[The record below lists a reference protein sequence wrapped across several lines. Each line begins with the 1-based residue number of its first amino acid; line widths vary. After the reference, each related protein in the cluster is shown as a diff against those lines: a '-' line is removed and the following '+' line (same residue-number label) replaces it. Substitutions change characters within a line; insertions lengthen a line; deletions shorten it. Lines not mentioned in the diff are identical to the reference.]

1 MAGFALK
8 IKCKGGQN
16 IVKGLTSQS
25 TATEL
30 KKQLSDLF
38 NLNPSDINVLSGFPP
53 KPVDLSDSN
62 ITLEALGISSG
73 DTLIV
78 EEKLNCETK
87 GKNSDGASKK
97 MEQETQY
104 AHIAESQLNCPGILL
119 RKVVPSDNSCLFT
132 SVGYVLSG
140 KVDPTCGQH
149 MRKIIAEA
157 VRSDPETY
165 SEAILGKPNKDYC
178 SWIQKP
184 DSWGGAIELSILSNF
199 YGIEMAVVDTINA
212 IVNRFGEDKSFAHR
226 IFLIFDG
233 IHYDPLFLEPLTPD
247 GTIQT
252 MFPVED
258 ESMLEKAR
266 QLALEAQSSR
276 QFTDVDKFT
285 LKCLICQSFLKG
297 QNEAQVHAKETG
309 HMNFGEVAA

>member
-8 IKCKGGQN
+8 VKCKGGQN
-16 IVKGLTSQS
+16 IVKGLTAHS
-25 TATEL
+25 TASEL
-30 KKQLSDLF
+30 KQQLSELF
-38 NLNPSDINVLSGFPP
+38 SIKPSDINVLAGFPP
-53 KPVDLSDSN
+53 KSVNLSDNS

-78 EEKLNCETK
+78 EEKLNSEAK
-87 GKNSDGASKK
+87 EKIAAKK

-104 AHIAESQLNCPGILL
+104 AHIAESQLNCPGILM

-132 SVGYVLSG
+132 SIGYVLNG
-140 KVDPTCGQH
+140 KVDPTCGQY

-157 VRSDPETY
+157 VGSDPETY

-178 SWIQKP
+178 TWIQKT

-199 YGIEMAVVDTINA
+199 YGMEMAVVDTINA
-212 IVNRFGEDKSFAHR
+212 IVNRFGEDKSFGNR

-252 MFPVED
+252 MFQVDD
-258 ESMLEKAR
+258 ETMLEKAR

-297 QNEAQVHAKETG
+297 QTEAQVHAKETG

>member
-25 TATEL
+25 TVSEL
-30 KKQLSDLF
+30 KKQLSDLS
-38 NLNPSDINVLSGFPP
+38 NLNENDLQVKSGFPP
-53 KPVDLSDSN
+53 KPVDLSDN
-62 ITLEALGISSG
+62 DATLESLSICSG

-78 EEKLNCETK
+78 EENK
-87 GKNSDGASKK
+87 GASIAKK
-97 MEQETQY
+97 LEQETQY
-104 AHIAESQLNCPGILL
+104 AHIAESQLNCPGILM
-119 RKVVPSDNSCLFT
+119 RKVVPADNSCLFT
-132 SVGYVLSG
+132 SIGYVLSG
-140 KVDPTCGQH
+140 KVDQTSGQY

-157 VRSDPETY
+157 VATETETY

-178 SWIQKP
+178 NWILKP

-212 IVNRFGEDKSFAHR
+212 IVNRFGEDQSYPHR
-226 IFLIFDG
+226 VFLIFDG

-258 ESMLEKAR
+258 ADMLEKAR
-266 QLALEAQSSR
+266 QLAIEAQSSR

-285 LKCLICQSFLKG
+285 LKCLVCQSFLKG
-297 QNEAQVHAKETG
+297 QIEAQTHAKETG

>member
-1 MAGFALK
+1 M
-8 IKCKGGQN
+8 
-16 IVKGLTSQS
+16 KGLTAHS
-25 TATEL
+25 TASEL
-30 KKQLSDLF
+30 KQQLSELF
-38 NLNPSDINVLSGFPP
+38 SIKPSDINVLAGFPP
-53 KPVDLSDSN
+53 KSVNLSDNS

-78 EEKLNCETK
+78 EEKLNSEAK
-87 GKNSDGASKK
+87 EKIAAKK

-104 AHIAESQLNCPGILL
+104 AHIAESQLNCPGILM

-132 SVGYVLSG
+132 SIGYVLNG
-140 KVDPTCGQH
+140 KVDPTCGQY

-157 VRSDPETY
+157 VGSDPETY

-178 SWIQKP
+178 TWIQKT

-199 YGIEMAVVDTINA
+199 YGMEMAVVDTINA
-212 IVNRFGEDKSFAHR
+212 IVNRFGEDKSFGNR

-252 MFPVED
+252 MFQVDD
-258 ESMLEKAR
+258 ETMLEKAR

-297 QNEAQVHAKETG
+297 QTEAQVHAKETG

>member
-8 IKCKGGQN
+8 VKCKGGQN
-16 IVKGLTSQS
+16 IVKGLTAHS
-25 TATEL
+25 TASEL
-30 KKQLSDLF
+30 KQQLSELF
-38 NLNPSDINVLSGFPP
+38 SMKPNDINVLAGFPP
-53 KPVDLSDSN
+53 KSVNLSDNS

-78 EEKLNCETK
+78 EEKLNSEAK
-87 GKNSDGASKK
+87 EKIAAKK

-104 AHIAESQLNCPGILL
+104 AHIAESQLNCPGILM

-132 SVGYVLSG
+132 SIGYVLNG
-140 KVDPTCGQH
+140 KVDPTCGQY

-157 VRSDPETY
+157 VGSDPETY

-178 SWIQKP
+178 TWIQKT

-199 YGIEMAVVDTINA
+199 YGMEMAVVDTINA
-212 IVNRFGEDKSFAHR
+212 IVNRFGEDKSFGNR

-252 MFPVED
+252 MFQVDD
-258 ESMLEKAR
+258 ETMLEKAR

-297 QNEAQVHAKETG
+297 QTEAQVHAKETG